1 MIAVFQMKRDEL
13 QATLTHLSEI
23 LNRYAALYTN
33 ITGDFYVK
41 DAYRRLRD
49 KFGLAP
55 ENYNNEALQILKND
69 GSYTELIAGLKSASD
84 RLEKVNKRIDA
95 EKELATKGKN
105 EIYKTVKE
113 GLAGAFISWLIGFI
127 FQWLWLGTFF
137 FIIYVISSLRALDF
151 DEHLKEAER
160 LHEYLTRGYQKK
172 EQKIAE
178 VENGL
183 WTEDFT
189 RFCEQPENSLVIT
202 KARQETKEALAELK
216 RLDLSDYNKFPERY
230 QNNIAIYRALEIVN
244 DGRASNWEKC
254 SNVMA
259 HEDRDKKHFENQ
271 DTMIKNQG
279 IIIENQEKM
288 LDQQEQIF
296 DEIRYSNQQV
306 EHLNQKIKDLS
317 QNIEKHARKQ
327 ERRLS
332 IIAANQGIQI
342 FQSERLHKKQLEQM
356 QKSTEEIKHAIYTRP
371 VQVYSTNYTTV
382 ENRRD
387 YP

>member
-55 ENYNNEALQILKND
+55 ENYNNEALQILQND

-172 EQKIAE
+172 
-178 VENGL
+178 
-183 WTEDFT
+183 
-189 RFCEQPENSLVIT
+189 RT
-202 KARQETKEALAELK
+202 K
-216 RLDLSDYNKFPERY
+216 
-230 QNNIAIYRALEIVN
+230 
-244 DGRASNWEKC
+244 
-254 SNVMA
+254 
-259 HEDRDKKHFENQ
+259 DR
-271 DTMIKNQG
+271 
-279 IIIENQEKM
+279 
-288 LDQQEQIF
+288 
-296 DEIRYSNQQV
+296 
-306 EHLNQKIKDLS
+306 
-317 QNIEKHARKQ
+317 
-327 ERRLS
+327 
-332 IIAANQGIQI
+332 
-342 FQSERLHKKQLEQM
+342 
-356 QKSTEEIKHAIYTRP
+356 
-371 VQVYSTNYTTV
+371 
-382 ENRRD
+382 
-387 YP
+387 